1 MYDKAESTKKLKI
14 RFSINGVPSIF
25 TILKFKRVVD
35 NSKFL
40 VPPTSFYDGSTA
52 GLGDSLLVTWEEK
65 KANLAELPLKCKYRT
80 GYIKAFW
87 FCRNVPGCS
96 DLRHYNNAV
105 RENSCYFR
113 FPSLIL
119 TWCMVSLPM

>member
-25 TILKFKRVVD
+25 TILKFKCVVD

-52 GLGDSLLVTWEEK
+52 GLDDSLLVMWEEK
-65 KANLAELPLKCKYRT
+65 KVNLAELPLKCKYT
-80 GYIKAFW
+80 ALAT
-87 FCRNVPGCS
+87 
-96 DLRHYNNAV
+96 LRPFGFVEMCLVAV
-105 RENSCYFR
+105 ISGT
-113 FPSLIL
+113 I
-119 TWCMVSLPM
+119 TMQ